1 MNEQIKQDI
10 EKMKAAIEQMK
21 AAGEDLFSEEI
32 KNLQTKIENAEA
44 EAKAETE
51 NVVEVVAQTEQSF
64 VQKYGTGTVK
74 GVELV
79 LLGLIAGRILGVL

>member
-32 KNLQTKIENAEA
+32 KNLQTKIENAEV

-51 NVVEVVAQTEQSF
+51 NVVEVVTQTENSF
-64 VQKYGTGTVK
+64 AQKYGANIVK

-79 LLGLIAGRILGVL
+79 FLGLIAGRILGVL

>member
-32 KNLQTKIENAEA
+32 KNLQVKLENAEK
-44 EAKAETE
+44 ELNSESEK
-51 NVVEVVAQTEQSF
+51 VVEVINQKEQSF
-64 VQKYGTGTVK
+64 VQKYGAGTARI
-74 GVELV
+74 VEII
-79 LLGLIAGRILGVL
+79 LLGLILYRLF